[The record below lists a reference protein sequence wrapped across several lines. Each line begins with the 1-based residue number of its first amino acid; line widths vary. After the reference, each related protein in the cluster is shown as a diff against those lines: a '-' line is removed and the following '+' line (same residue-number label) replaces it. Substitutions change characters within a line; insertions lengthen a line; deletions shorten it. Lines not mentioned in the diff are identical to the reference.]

1 MAHKNLLI
9 FLSTYLISKGS
20 FGHFFTDI
28 VTFLAPDILLNMYT
42 ITRLLIHGFFFR
54 PEAIELQLTLPHKWF
69 YLLINS

>member
-9 FLSTYLISKGS
+9 FLSTYSISKGS
-20 FGHFFTDI
+20 FGHSFTDI

-42 ITRLLIHGFFFR
+42 ITRLLIHGFFR